1 MKIVSQF
8 LLFFII
14 AILPIISLAQ
24 EDRLQI
30 VVSHSISGDVVRNI
44 AGDVAD
50 VIITMPPGTDPH
62 SFQAVPGDLVALANA
77 DVVFINGAFYEEG
90 LLEAIENAGSDMNIV
105 TLSRCVEMIAFDE
118 PNHEDHTGEISVT
131 DDRENQCQQHRS
143 EINYSDFYFETI
155 GALYQADCDSGQ
167 CDPHV
172 WMIPENVMLWIV
184 LIRDSLIELDPENVA
199 TYTENAD
206 SYLLALDELSRDFM
220 IPMLESIPAE
230 NRLLVTNHDSLRYFA
245 MQYGFEIVSTLM
257 SGGSTLAEPGAAE
270 MVATIRQIR
279 ETGVN
284 AIFAESTVSDD
295 IIGQISDE
303 TGVDIFLLYSG
314 SLSTDDIEASTYLDY
329 MRYNITTIVDALNGN
344 N

>member
-44 AGDVAD
+44 VGDVAD
-50 VIITMPPGTDPH
+50 VIVTMPPGTDPH

-105 TLSRCVEMIAFDE
+105 TLSSCIAMIAFDGIQDE
-118 PNHEDHTGEISVT
+118 NEIEAMS
-131 DDRENQCQQHRS
+131 EIAEQCQQHRS
-143 EINYSDFYFETI
+143 ETDYIEPEFETI
-155 GALYQADCDSGQ
+155 GAPYQADCDGGQ

-172 WMIPENVMLWIV
+172 WMIPENVMLWTV
-184 LIRDSLIELDPENVA
+184 LIRDTLIELDPENA
-199 TYTENAD
+199 ETYTENAD
-206 SYLLALDELSRDFM
+206 SYLSALDELSRDFM
-220 IPMLESIPAE
+220 IPMLESIPVE

-257 SGGSTLAEPGAAE
+257 SGGSTLAELGAAE

-279 ETGVN
+279 EASVN

-295 IIGQISDE
+295 IVRQIADE

-314 SLSTDDIEASTYLDY
+314 SLSTDDAEASTYLDY
-329 MRYNITTIVDALNGN
+329 MRYNVTTIVDALDGN